1 MLNLNSVFLRNI
13 YINLTTRITMAKDKE
28 YIDVEQLDMIE
39 EVHTRLDVLLD
50 LLEEKGV
57 LTKAQYE
64 SRLEKFYDASEEQ

>member
-1 MLNLNSVFLRNI
+1 
-13 YINLTTRITMAKDKE
+13 MAKDKE